1 MEDRFSTITN
11 LHGDRKQA
19 IFGVYVG
26 HGGVKAAECPAKN
39 LDKNIVEEV
48 VGKRHELEI
57 AEAGGSSCVTAL
69 VSEGS
74 LVVSNA
80 GDCRAVMSV
89 GGVAKGSLVVP
100 RGIGDAQLKK
110 WVIAE
115 PETKISRVEHD
126 HEFLILASHGLWDK
140 VSNQEAV
147 DIARPFCLRTEKPL
161 LLAACKK
168 LVDLSASRGSFD
180 DISVM
185 LIPLRPVRIEK
196 RGILE
201 DVSSSKAN
209 SIARDIAISVTR
221 DGRFRS
227 YLARGG
233 PGWLLSRIEE
243 DKR

>member
-1 MEDRFSTITN
+1 MEDRFSAITN
-11 LHGDRKQA
+11 LHGDHKQA

-26 HGGVKAAECPAKN
+26 HGGVKAAEFAAKN

-185 LIPLRPVRIEK
+185 LIPLRQFFRVIFK
-196 RGILE
+196 
-201 DVSSSKAN
+201 VSSSKAN
-209 SIARDIAISVTR
+209 SIERDIAISVTR
-221 DGRFRS
+221 DGRFSS

-243 DKR
+243 DKRR

>member
-26 HGGVKAAECPAKN
+26 HGGVKAAEFAAKN

-57 AEAGGSSCVTAL
+57 AEALKFYFLIIVRLEMMNGKELKPREDMLIRFTL
-69 VSEGS
+69 
-74 LVVSNA
+74 
-80 GDCRAVMSV
+80 RRIQ
-89 GGVAKGSLVVP
+89 GSLVVP

-185 LIPLRPVRIEK
+185 LIPLRQFFRVIFK
-196 RGILE
+196 
-201 DVSSSKAN
+201 VSSSKAN

>member
-1 MEDRFSTITN
+1 MEDRFSAITN
-11 LHGDRKQA
+11 LHGDHKQA

-26 HGGVKAAECPAKN
+26 HGGVKAAEFAAKN

-48 VGKRHELEI
+48 VDATFLKEEGFK
-57 AEAGGSSCVTAL
+57 GGSSCVTAL

-80 GDCRAVMSV
+80 GDCRAVMS
-89 GGVAKGSLVVP
+89 GSLVVP

-185 LIPLRPVRIEK
+185 LIPLRQFFRVIFK
-196 RGILE
+196 
-201 DVSSSKAN
+201 VSSSKAN
-209 SIARDIAISVTR
+209 SIERDIAISVTR

-243 DKR
+243 DKRR